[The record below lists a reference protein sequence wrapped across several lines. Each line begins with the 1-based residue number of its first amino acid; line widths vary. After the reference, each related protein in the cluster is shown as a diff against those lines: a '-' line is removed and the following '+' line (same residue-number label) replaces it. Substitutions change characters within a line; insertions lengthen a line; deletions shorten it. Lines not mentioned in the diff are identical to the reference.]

1 VLTLTASQSPPPLP
15 PRSIAKP
22 AAASSAKITPAP
34 RPAANR
40 ANDDQLDAMY
50 QLAEDER
57 TAEPSAAVGAGITL
71 CPQCQAVMQ
80 PGEAVCVECGYDRRS
95 GRATAAATSSTAGSG
110 VVGRAF
116 IPQYQRR
123 ADHGAEQ
130 GTSNYAR
137 TSMILGICSLVF
149 FCFWKLAL
157 PAAIIAIVLGIMS
170 RSQTS
175 DGRGGRGMAI
185 AGITCGSISLC
196 ISAVLII
203 GVLSLLHYGGP
214 ALQKFQQQVAQKVQ
228 QAQQDQAAGA
238 IARDL
243 PSYRAAHPTHLTRH
257 GPPPEMWQDPTPL
270 NRPPNVKEVTYPS
283 GALQLKAWVSDI
295 PHDGQLHPA
304 VVFCH
309 GGFWFGNDDW
319 DALKPFLDAG
329 FVVMAPR
336 VRAENGNPGDF
347 EYYYGEVDDVIAAG
361 RFLAQQPGVD
371 KQRLFVSG
379 HSAGGDLSTLAAML
393 PNPFAMSAPIGAS
406 LDMRIMAK
414 AKDERHR
421 QLVVF
426 DPADQAEVESR
437 CAMLFTSSLRC
448 PIALFHG
455 DQDWAP
461 ELQTQFISL
470 AHRFNKDATLTV
482 VSGDHGESLPNSI
495 PGIIKLFQAYTP
507 SAHRGGGGLN
517 GN

>member
-1 VLTLTASQSPPPLP
+1 
-15 PRSIAKP
+15 
-22 AAASSAKITPAP
+22 
-34 RPAANR
+34 
-40 ANDDQLDAMY
+40 MY
-50 QLAEDER
+50 QLAAEEK
-57 TAEPSAAVGAGITL
+57 TAEPTNAVGAGITL

-80 PGEAVCVECGYDRRS
+80 PGAAVCVECGYDRRT
-95 GRATAAATSSTAGSG
+95 GRATAAAQATAAAAPANRTYVPG
-110 VVGRAF
+110 
-116 IPQYQRR
+116 YQRR
-123 ADHGAEQ
+123 VDHSAEQ
-130 GTSNYAR
+130 GTSNYAL

-157 PAAIIAIVLGIMS
+157 PASIVAIVLGIMS

-175 DGRGGRGMAI
+175 AGRGGRGMAI

-196 ISAVLII
+196 ISAILII

-214 ALQKFQQQVAQKVQ
+214 ALQKFQQQVAQQVQ
-228 QAQQDQAAGA
+228 QAQQAQAKGA

-243 PSYRAAHPTHLTRH
+243 PSYRAEHPTHLTRH
-257 GPPPEMWQDPTPL
+257 GPPPSMWQDPTPL
-270 NRPPNVKEVTYPS
+270 QLPPGVKEVTYQS
-283 GALQLKAWVSDI
+283 GALQLKAWLSAT
-295 PHDGQLHPA
+295 PNDGQLHPA

-329 FVVMAPR
+329 FIVMAPR
-336 VRAENGNPGDF
+336 VRAENGNPGEF

-361 RFLAQQPGVD
+361 QYVAQQSGVD

-414 AKDERHR
+414 AKDERHK

-426 DPADQAEVESR
+426 DPTDQAEVESR
-437 CAMLFTSSLRC
+437 CAMLFTNSLRC

-461 ELQTQFISL
+461 EVQNQFITL

-482 VSGDHGESLPNSI
+482 VPGDHGESLPNAI

-507 SAHRGGGGLN
+507 SGGGEK
-517 GN
+517 

>member
-1 VLTLTASQSPPPLP
+1 VLTAGQAPPAAKPAAP
-15 PRSIAKP
+15 QVAKPIAKP
-22 AAASSAKITPAP
+22 AIKVAPAP
-34 RPAANR
+34 RPAAV
-40 ANDDQLDAMY
+40 AADDDQLDAMY
-50 QLAEDER
+50 QLAAEEKI
-57 TAEPSAAVGAGITL
+57 AEPSNAVGAGVTL

-80 PGEAVCVECGYDRRS
+80 PGAAVCVDCGYDRRT
-95 GRATAAATSSTAGSG
+95 GRATAAAQATAAAVPANRTFVPG
-110 VVGRAF
+110 
-116 IPQYQRR
+116 YQRR
-123 ADHGAEQ
+123 VDHSVEQ
-130 GTSNYAR
+130 GTSNYAL

-157 PAAIIAIVLGIMS
+157 PASIVAIVLGIMS

-175 DGRGGRGMAI
+175 AGRGGRGMAI

-196 ISAVLII
+196 ISAILII
-203 GVLSLLHYGGP
+203 GVLSLIHYGGP
-214 ALQKFQQQVAQKVQ
+214 ALQKFQQQVAQQVQ
-228 QAQQDQAAGA
+228 QAQQAQGKGA

-243 PSYRAAHPTHLTRH
+243 PSYRAEHPTHLTRH
-257 GPPPEMWQDPTPL
+257 GPPPSMWQDPTPL
-270 NRPPNVKEVTYPS
+270 QLPPGVKEVTYPS
-283 GALQLKAWVSDI
+283 GALQLKAWVSDT
-295 PHDGQLHPA
+295 PPDGKLHPA

-309 GGFWFGNDDW
+309 GGFWFGNEDW

-336 VRAENGNPGDF
+336 VRAENGNPGEF

-361 RFLAQQPGVD
+361 QYLAQQPGVD

-414 AKDERHR
+414 AKDERHK

-426 DPADQAEVESR
+426 DPTDQAEVESR
-437 CAMLFTSSLRC
+437 CALLFTNSLRC

-461 ELQTQFISL
+461 EIQNQFISL

-482 VSGDHGESLPNSI
+482 VSGDHGESLPNAI
-495 PGIIKLFQAYTP
+495 PKIIELFAAYSP
-507 SAHRGGGGLN
+507 GAAK
-517 GN
+517 